1 MKDTYPKDI
10 TIEHEDGTP
19 PAPDHVQYADEV
31 VPPSDEQ
38 NDASETVTFANR
50 QHHEDDTP
58 PSHNKAISPLQRLS
72 TAFDNALRSFFFH
85 LGYTVASYPSR
96 TITLAVFVAL
106 ACGAGVIKFHTE
118 DNAEVL
124 WAPQNSLAVEHDE
137 TINMYFDS
145 QGQIGIIFTSES
157 GNDDIAT
164 QSGLLQMISVLEAV
178 NQVEIQNNGEVISF
192 NDDVCIH
199 SMQGELGLCSGTSV
213 LDLFWDEQYMT
224 SPASFLATVKA
235 KISNLN
241 DEQVKQT
248 LSAPTYYSWN
258 GNPISSDRYIS
269 IDDSSSSGIFVAL
282 AFRIEYGI
290 YDLEQ
295 EKIENEIERV
305 LFNEPIEGTES
316 LEWYLATMTIMIN
329 AINESLTSDI
339 DLLAIGIMLAVIYVC
354 STLGLAGHP
363 IKSRIGLGLL
373 AILSIFLAIIASV
386 GIGSLI
392 SFYGPVH
399 QALPLLMVAVG
410 VDDTFVIVAAFDELD
425 DDMDIKE
432 RVARAL
438 SRAGASIT
446 VTTLTN
452 SCAFFIGS
460 LTETLALKNF
470 AYWAGIGIL
479 FDFVFQSTF
488 FIACLTYDARRQQ
501 QKKRDVVCCTKSSN
515 TSTKSMFGITDKV
528 LERFFESTYSPRVMN
543 PFSVAFVV
551 VLTLASFGF
560 CVYGTTLL
568 KNEFDN
574 AYFFMDGTRAKEF
587 DDAENKYFG
596 SRPTLSCILFTG
608 YFDYADTTNQQKMS
622 RLFDVEDGYVAQN
635 QYYLSNS
642 MASWYNRFREFGG
655 LTSIDQTFPSED
667 YYTRLDE
674 FLSSDIGIQFQE
686 DLVFNDAGKLVAT
699 RSMSLFVTL
708 VSNAEEVDAMQTM
721 RSSVDEADLDE
732 AFPFDANFIFFEGD
746 AVIKDETI
754 KSILISLAGVFVV
767 TFVLIGN
774 ARAASIVLLG
784 VCFSVVDLLGL
795 MHFLDINLNTVSVI
809 TLALA
814 IGLTIDFSAHVGLLF
829 VTSVGSKKERVTRA
843 LSHLG
848 PALTHSGFTTVIA
861 ISILAGARSYVF
873 QVLFKMF
880 VLIISLGMI
889 HGMLVVPVVLYF
901 AGPESM
907 FASNNDIVEMEDV
920 LMKELNVLPQIS
932 GN

>member
-1 MKDTYPKDI
+1 MNDPEDI
-10 TIEHEDGTP
+10 TI
-19 PAPDHVQYADEV
+19 DHVQDEDQV
-31 VPPSDEQ
+31 VAPVASDKQ
-38 NDASETVTFANR
+38 IDTSETATTSFDK
-50 QHHEDDTP
+50 QHHHEDETLP
-58 PSHNKAISPLQRLS
+58 PSHNKANNSTLQRIS
-72 TAFDNALRSFFFH
+72 TAFDQALRSFFFH
-85 LGYTVASYPSR
+85 LGYTVASYPGR
-96 TITLAVFVAL
+96 TIALAVFVAL
-106 ACGAGVIKFHTE
+106 TCGAGVIKFHTE
-118 DNAEVL
+118 DDAEVL

-145 QGQIGIIFTSES
+145 PGQIGIIFTSKS
-157 GNDDIAT
+157 GKDDIAT
-164 QSGLLQMISVLEAV
+164 QLGLLQMITVLEAV
-178 NQVEIQNNGEVISF
+178 NQVEIQDNGEVISF
-192 NDDVCIH
+192 DDDVCIH
-199 SMQGELGLCSGTSV
+199 SLQGGLGLCSGTSV

-224 SPASFLATVKA
+224 SPTSFLATVKA
-235 KISNLN
+235 KIKTLN
-241 DEQVKQT
+241 DEQVKQI
-248 LSAPTYYSWN
+248 LSTPSYYSWN

-269 IDDSSSSGIFVAL
+269 IDDSSNSDILEAL

-295 EKIENEIERV
+295 AETVENEIERV
-305 LFNEPIEGTES
+305 LLNEPIEGTES
-316 LEWYLATMTIMIN
+316 LEWYLATMAIFVN
-329 AINESLTSDI
+329 AVDETLTSDI
-339 DLLAIGIMLAVIYVC
+339 DLLAIGIVLAVVYVC
-354 STLGLAGHP
+354 SMLGLAGHP
-363 IKSRIGLGLL
+363 IKSRVGLGLL
-373 AILSIFLAIIASV
+373 AILSILLAIIASV

-399 QALPLLMVAVG
+399 QVLPLLMVAVG

-425 DDMDIKE
+425 DDMDVKE

-460 LTETLALKNF
+460 LTETLALKYF

-488 FIACLTYDARRQQ
+488 FIACLTYDAQRQQ
-501 QKKRDVVCCTKSSN
+501 QKKRDVVCCKKSSN
-515 TSTKSMFGITDKV
+515 TSTRSMFGITEGL
-528 LERFFESTYSPRVMN
+528 LEGFFESTYSPHIMN
-543 PFSVAFVV
+543 TFSVAFVV
-551 VLTLASFGF
+551 MLTLASFGF

-568 KNEFDN
+568 KNEFDL

-596 SRPTLSCILFTG
+596 SRPTISCILFTG
-608 YFDYADTTNQQKMS
+608 DFNYADTTNQQKMT
-622 RLFDVEDGYVAQN
+622 RLFDIEDGYVAQN
-635 QYYLSNS
+635 QYYLNNS
-642 MASWYNRFREFGG
+642 LESWYNRFREFGG

-667 YYTRLDE
+667 YYTRLEE
-674 FLSSDIGIQFQE
+674 FLSSDVGTQFQE
-686 DLVFNDAGKLVAT
+686 DLVFDDAGKLVAT

-708 VSNAEEVDAMQTM
+708 VSNAEEVDAMLTM

-732 AFPFDANFIFFEGD
+732 AFPFNAEFIYYEGD

-754 KSILISLAGVFVV
+754 KSMLISLAGVFVV

-774 ARAASIVLLG
+774 ARVASIVLLG

-814 IGLTIDFSAHVGLLF
+814 IGLTIDFSAHIGLLF

-880 VLIISLGMI
+880 VLIILLGMF
-889 HGMLVVPVVLYF
+889 HGMLVVPVVLYL

-907 FASNNDIVEMEDV
+907 FASNSDAIKIEDV
-920 LMKELNVLPQIS
+920 RMKELDKKSQIS